1 MIRCVAIDDEPL
13 ALLKVGGYID
23 KTPFLDK
30 VAVCESAMDALE
42 IMQSQPIDLIFVDIN
57 MPDINGMELVKS
69 LTSKPGIIFTTA
81 YSEYAIEGFKVDAI
95 DYLLKPFDYPDFLR
109 AALKA
114 QKMLEVQVADP
125 EHIQIKEQKLFIKSD
140 HKLVKINLA
149 EVTYIEG
156 MREYVRI
163 HLLNREPVMTL
174 LSMNKVEDALP
185 KEYFMRIHRSF
196 IVNLDNITT
205 VERNRIVFDKNVY
218 IPVSEGYREAFKK
231 FIDQYFL

>member
-57 MPDINGMELVKS
+57 MPDVNGMELVKS
-69 LTSKPGIIFTTA
+69 LTTKPGIIFTTA